1 MYNGTDVRYV
11 DYELAQKVTR

>member
-11 DYELAQKVTR
+11 DYELVQNVTR